1 MASLL
6 KLSAILL
13 TWVKQSTSV
22 PLRQISHTLFP
33 LILISIS
40 IFNSA
45 SICWTTTGARLFKGK
60 LVFHSRL
67 LELLHIPWLFL
78 DLQGTFWVWTIC
90 HKEFEVLLAQLC
102 LTLCDPMNYSL
113 PGSSVHEILQS
124 RILEWEGIPFSSD
137 FSRPRDWNE
146 LPCIAG
152 RYFTVWA
159 K

>member
-1 MASLL
+1 MGKAEHLCAIATNLPHPLSSDSYLHFYFQFSKHLL
-6 KLSAILL
+6 NHYRCPPFQRE
-13 TWVKQSTSV
+13 V
-22 PLRQISHTLFP
+22 
-33 LILISIS
+33 SIS
-40 IFNSA
+40 FQVAWIA
-45 SICWTTTGARLFKGK
+45 SYTLIVSWFTGNL
-60 LVFHSRL
+60 
-67 LELLHIPWLFL
+67 
-78 DLQGTFWVWTIC
+78 WVWTIC